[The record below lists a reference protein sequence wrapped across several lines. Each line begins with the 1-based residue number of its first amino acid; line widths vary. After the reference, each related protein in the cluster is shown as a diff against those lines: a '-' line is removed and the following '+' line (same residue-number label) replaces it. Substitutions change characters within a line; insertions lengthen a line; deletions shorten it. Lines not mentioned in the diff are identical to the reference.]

1 MKYAF
6 IFDCD
11 IPSGEDFTCQV
22 GFGQEICLVAGVSP
36 VEDAIPLAKKL
47 AAQGFDTMGFCG
59 AFEDEMI
66 AKLQEAVGPDV
77 GIKQMHFMPEQLEL
91 LGEMNSFREY
101 GVLIQADGLTSNARF
116 LLRNDSCN
124 AKICFVPNWERAKE
138 AVKELFEEGIYFI
151 ECCGWFKESMVR
163 DMINM
168 TCGTIPIGSTGLDV

>member
-11 IPSGEDFTCQV
+11 IPSGDDFSCQV
-22 GFGQEICLVAGVSP
+22 GCGQEVCQVTCVSP
-36 VEDAIPLAKKL
+36 VEEAIPLAKKL
-47 AAQGFDTMGFCG
+47 AKQGFTTMGFCG
-59 AFEDEMI
+59 AFDDDLI

-77 GIKQMHFMPEQLEL
+77 SINQMQFLPEQLEM

-116 LLRNDSCN
+116 ILKNDSCN
-124 AKICFVPNWERAKE
+124 AKVCFVPNWEHAKD
-138 AVKELFEEGIYFI
+138 AVRELFEEGIYFI

-163 DMINM
+163 DMIKM
-168 TCGTIPIGSTGLDV
+168 TCGTIPIGSTALEA